1 MKTEILK
8 ERENE
13 KNLCDSIAMGALLW
27 APLYSVGAT
36 TAIYYLLSNE
46 AASAVT
52 FSELLIQ
59 SLIIL
64 SPICILAEVAGWL
77 VFNWMPLMK
86 RLGKHKTDLPK
97 LPHFVP
103 PGEADHFR
111 HSHA

>member
-27 APLYSVGAT
+27 APLYSIGTT
-36 TAIYYLLSNE
+36 TAIYYLRSDE
-46 AASAVT
+46 AALTAT
-52 FSELLIQ
+52 YSELLVR
-59 SLIIL
+59 SLVFL

-77 VFNWMPLMK
+77 VFNWMPLMRK
-86 RLGKHKTDLPK
+86 LGNRKAALPK

-103 PGEADHFR
+103 PAEADHFR
-111 HSHA
+111 HRHA